1 MKNTLRVSSTLC
13 GIGVLAFTVTPALAE
28 PPAERSEVASIE
40 EGTTEV
46 ASVAEGTGP
55 SLTSNE
61 ATQPAPYQAATDSGA
76 NPAPQSEAGKRA
88 PRLGGHVG
96 VATPFVTVSSDT
108 TTIADAFTL
117 LHPIGISVKFDKV
130 TVDFETVVVNP
141 IDPSGQVSMVID
153 PGVIYNFGPAAAGL
167 RLAWQQAESNFGLIP
182 LVNKGI
188 VDIGEATWFVEA
200 AFPTFYSDSTIQFNM
215 VLHSGVGF

>member
-1 MKNTLRVSSTLC
+1 MC
-13 GIGVLAFTVTPALAE
+13 GAAVLVFTVTPAFAD
-28 PPAERSEVASIE
+28 PPAERAEVASVE
-40 EGTTEV
+40 EGQTEV
-46 ASVAEGTGP
+46 ASVDETSPPLQNDPSQTSVLRAE
-55 SLTSNE
+55 S
-61 ATQPAPYQAATDSGA
+61 DIGA
-76 NPAPQSEAGKRA
+76 NSAAQNPQTRRE

-96 VATPFVTVSSDT
+96 VATPFVTISSDT
-108 TTIADAFTL
+108 TTIADQFTL
-117 LHPIGISVKFDKV
+117 LHPIGISVKFDKI

-141 IDPSGQVSMVID
+141 IEPSGQVGLVID

-188 VDIGEATWFVEA
+188 TNIGEATWFVEA
-200 AFPTFYSDSTIQFNM
+200 AFPTFYSDSTVQFNM

>member
-1 MKNTLRVSSTLC
+1 MNNSLRVSSTVSLC
-13 GIGVLAFTVTPALAE
+13 GIIGGLALTATPALAE
-28 PPAERSEVASIE
+28 EPAERA
-40 EGTTEV
+40 EV
-46 ASVAEGTGP
+46 ASVEEST
-55 SLTSNE
+55 
-61 ATQPAPYQAATDSGA
+61 
-76 NPAPQSEAGKRA
+76 APQLQREDATAQPGTYPEPDSVTNAGAQGQTRNRE

-96 VATPFVTVSSDT
+96 IATPFVTLSSNT
-108 TTIADAFTL
+108 TTIADQFTL

-141 IDPSGQVSMVID
+141 IDPSGNVGLVID
-153 PGVIYNFGPAAAGL
+153 PGVVYNFGPVAAGL

-188 VDIGEATWFVEA
+188 VDFGEATWFVEA
-200 AFPTFYSDSTIQFNM
+200 AFPTFYSDSTIAFNM